1 MYICSEAWGLQFRLK
16 VRRVC
21 GCVCVC
27 VCVCVCGWGDEAGVG
42 EPISILPKL

>member
-21 GCVCVC
+21 VCMCVWL
-27 VCVCVCGWGDEAGVG
+27 GGRGGGGRADFNAA
-42 EPISILPKL
+42 